1 MPSSDSSGPPQ
12 RRLDGV
18 AAWFRSRPVPWKSS
32 KFWITQG
39 GVLIVMAIH
48 TLLLRLL
55 PEENL
60 AGIPAPLTSS
70 LMLIPV
76 LYAALAF
83 GVTGAI
89 ATATWASSLFVAH
102 WIFLSTEPSIGS
114 HVWIELVN
122 IAVLMASGIFVGQ
135 RVEVEQAALRRTESA
150 LQLAAVAEER
160 YRSLFEDQ
168 PSPVIVTDSRDVV
181 TELNTA
187 ARGLLGSAAVGRVL
201 GRSLG
206 LTRAELFRIESP
218 VTVRS
223 AAGAVRNYVPTAH
236 EIDVGDGSVL
246 VQIVLADV
254 TEQCRRQE
262 EQRDFTRRVLQIQEE
277 ERLRLARE
285 LHDDPL
291 QQLMYLARTLE
302 EIAED
307 PLLAERLVDLVGK
320 GRMIARSAST
330 AVRTLIL
337 GLRPPMLD
345 DLGLVPALRQ
355 LIENVRWRDELTV
368 GLKINGLQSR
378 LPAELE
384 LTAYRVVQESLNNV
398 ERHAEARRATV
409 TVTFGDHLELTIR
422 DDGRGMP
429 PANPTRLGADAGLG
443 LIGIR
448 ERVSQSGGQMTIS
461 SRPGRGTMIQVSI
474 PTHHTAVPD
483 KAVSAS
489 VSDRPHPA
497 ESQAPVI

>member
-1 MPSSDSSGPPQ
+1 MHTSDVTRPP
-12 RRLDGV
+12 RRPLDGV
-18 AAWFRSRPVPWKSS
+18 AEWLRPRPVPWDSP
-32 KFWITQG
+32 KFWITQC
-39 GVLIVMAIH
+39 GVLIVMTIH
-48 TLLLRLL
+48 TLLRL
-55 PEENL
+55 
-60 AGIPAPLTSS
+60 ASIPTPLTAS

-76 LYAALAF
+76 LYAAFAF

-89 ATATWASSLFVAH
+89 ATASWATVLFAGH
-102 WIFLSTEPSIGS
+102 WFFLRSAPEEND

-122 IAVLMASGIFVGQ
+122 LAVLMASGVFVGG
-135 RVEVEQAALRRTESA
+135 RVEVEQAARRRTEAA
-150 LQLAAVAEER
+150 LQLAAVTQAR
-160 YRSLFEDQ
+160 YRGLFEDQ
-168 PSPVIVTDSRDVV
+168 PSPVIVTDSHDVV

-187 ARGLLGSAAVGRVL
+187 AIGLLGSAAVGRVL
-201 GRSLG
+201 GDSLG
-206 LTRAELFRIESP
+206 LNRAELFLKELP

-236 EIDVGDGSVL
+236 EIDVGDGRVL

-262 EQRDFTRRVLQIQEE
+262 EQRAFTGRVLQVQEE

-320 GRMIARSAST
+320 GRLIARSAST

-355 LIENVRWRDELTV
+355 LIQNLRQLGELTV
-368 GLKINGLQSR
+368 GLEIKGPESR

-398 ERHAEARRATV
+398 IRHAEARTATV
-409 TVTFGDHLELTIR
+409 TVTFGEDVELRIR

-429 PANPTRLGADAGLG
+429 PASRRPSGVEAGLG
-443 LIGIR
+443 LVGLR
-448 ERVSQSGGQMTIS
+448 ERVSQLGGRLMIS
-461 SRPGRGTMIQVSI
+461 SRPGRGTVIQVSM
-474 PTHHTAVPD
+474 PT
-483 KAVSAS
+483 
-489 VSDRPHPA
+489 RHPA
-497 ESQAPVI
+497 LPENTVGALVLDRAQAATSTLP

>member
-1 MPSSDSSGPPQ
+1 MYTNDVTRPPQ
-12 RRLDGV
+12 RPLDGV
-18 AAWFRSRPVPWKSS
+18 AEWLRRRPVPLDSS
-32 KFWITQG
+32 KFWITQC
-39 GVLIVMAIH
+39 GVLIVMTIH
-48 TLLLRLL
+48 TLLR
-55 PEENL
+55 L
-60 AGIPAPLTSS
+60 AGIPTPLTAS
-70 LMLIPV
+70 LMLVPV
-76 LYAALAF
+76 LYAAFAF

-89 ATATWASSLFVAH
+89 ATASWATALFSAH
-102 WIFLSTEPSIGS
+102 WLLLRFAPESNT

-122 IAVLMASGIFVGQ
+122 LAVLMASGIFVGQ
-135 RVEVEQAALRRTESA
+135 RVEVEQAARRRTEAA
-150 LQLAAVAEER
+150 LQLADVAEAR
-160 YRSLFEDQ
+160 YRGLFEDQ
-168 PSPVIVTDSRDVV
+168 PSPVIVTDSHDVV

-187 ARGLLGSAAVGRVL
+187 AIDLLGSAAVGRVL
-201 GRSLG
+201 GDLLG
-206 LTRAELFRIESP
+206 LNRAELFLKELP
-218 VTVRS
+218 LNVRS

-246 VQIVLADV
+246 VQIVLGDV
-254 TEQCRRQE
+254 TEQCQRQE
-262 EQRDFTRRVLQIQEE
+262 EQRAFTGRVLQVQEE

-291 QQLMYLARTLE
+291 QQLMYLTRTLE

-320 GRMIARSAST
+320 GRLIARSASA

-355 LIENVRWRDELTV
+355 LIENVPRPGELTV
-368 GLKINGLQSR
+368 GLEINGPESR

-398 ERHAEARRATV
+398 VKHAEARRATV
-409 TVTFGDHLELTIR
+409 TVTFGKDVELTIR

-429 PANPTRLGADAGLG
+429 PASRRRLGADTGLG

-448 ERVSQSGGQMTIS
+448 ERVTQSGGRLMIS
-461 SRPGRGTMIQVSI
+461 SRPGRGTVIQVSM
-474 PTHHTAVPD
+474 PAHHLAVPD
-483 KAVSAS
+483 EAAGAS
-489 VSDRPHPA
+489 VADRPQRTNSDA
-497 ESQAPVI
+497 RVI

>member
-1 MPSSDSSGPPQ
+1 MPTSDVTGPPQ

-18 AAWFRSRPVPWKSS
+18 VQWLRRRPVPWDSS
-32 KFWITQG
+32 KFWITQC
-39 GVLIVMAIH
+39 GVLIVMTVH
-48 TLLLRLL
+48 TILLRVL
-55 PEENL
+55 PEQNM

-83 GVTGAI
+83 GVAGAI
-89 ATATWASSLFVAH
+89 ATATWASTLFVAH

-114 HVWIELVN
+114 HLEIELVN

-135 RVEVEQAALRRTESA
+135 RVEVEQAARRRTEAA

-160 YRSLFEDQ
+160 YRGLFEDQ
-168 PSPVIVTDSRDVV
+168 PSPVIVTDSDDVV
-181 TELNTA
+181 IELNTA

-201 GRSLG
+201 GDSLG
-206 LTRAELFRIESP
+206 LTRTELFLMESP

-223 AAGAVRNYVPTAH
+223 ATGAVRNYVPTAH
-236 EIDVGDGSVL
+236 EIDVGEGSIL

-262 EQRDFTRRVLQIQEE
+262 EQRAFTGRVLQIQEE

-291 QQLMYLARTLE
+291 QQLMYLTRTLE

-320 GRMIARSAST
+320 GRLIAKSAST

-355 LIENVRWRDELTV
+355 LIENVRRRGELTV
-368 GLKINGLQSR
+368 DLNINGPESR

-398 ERHAEARRATV
+398 ERHAEARTATV
-409 TVTFGDHLELTIR
+409 IVTFGDHVEITIR
-422 DDGRGMP
+422 DDGRGIP
-429 PANPTRLGADAGLG
+429 PASPTRLGADTGLG

-448 ERVSQSGGQMTIS
+448 ERVSQSGGRLTIS
-461 SRPGRGTMIQVSI
+461 SRPGRGTVIQVSI
-474 PTHHTAVPD
+474 PSHRALPEDTL
-483 KAVSAS
+483 SAP
-489 VSDRPHPA
+489 VSDRPRA
-497 ESQAPVI
+497 ESQAPVT

>member
-1 MPSSDSSGPPQ
+1 MHTSDVTGPPQ
-12 RRLDGV
+12 RPLDGV
-18 AAWFRSRPVPWKSS
+18 AQWLRRRPVPWDAS
-32 KFWITQG
+32 KFWITQC

-48 TLLLRLL
+48 TLLRLVGF
-55 PEENL
+55 PT
-60 AGIPAPLTSS
+60 PLTSS

-89 ATATWASSLFVAH
+89 ATASWATALFAAH
-102 WIFLSTEPSIGS
+102 WLLLGS
-114 HVWIELVN
+114 APASQDHVWIELVN
-122 IAVLMASGIFVGQ
+122 MAVLMLSGIFVGQ
-135 RVEVEQAALRRTESA
+135 RVDVEQAALRRTKAA

-160 YRSLFEDQ
+160 YRGLFEDQ
-168 PSPVIVTDSRDVV
+168 PSPVIVTDSHDVV
-181 TELNTA
+181 IELNTA

-201 GRSLG
+201 GDSLG
-206 LTRAELFRIESP
+206 LTRAELFLKEWP

-223 AAGAVRNYVPTAH
+223 AAGAARNYVPTAH
-236 EIDVGDGSVL
+236 EIDVGDGSVI

-254 TEQCRRQE
+254 TDQCRRQE
-262 EQRDFTRRVLQIQEE
+262 EQRAFTGRVLQIQEE

-291 QQLMYLARTLE
+291 QQLMYLTRTLE

-307 PLLAERLVDLVGK
+307 PLLAERLVNLVGK
-320 GRMIARSAST
+320 GRIIARSAST

-345 DLGLVPALRQ
+345 DLGLVPALGQ
-355 LIENVRWRDELTV
+355 LIENVRRRGELTV
-368 GLKINGLQSR
+368 GLKINGPESR

-398 ERHAEARRATV
+398 ERHAEARTATV
-409 TVTFGDHLELTIR
+409 TVTFGDHVELTIR

-429 PANPTRLGADAGLG
+429 PASPPRPGAHAGLG

-448 ERVSQSGGQMTIS
+448 ERVSQSGGHLTVS
-461 SRPGRGTMIQVSI
+461 SRPGRGTVIQVSM
-474 PTHHTAVPD
+474 PTHLAVPD
-483 KAVSAS
+483 ESVGAS
-489 VSDRPHPA
+489 V
-497 ESQAPVI
+497 

>member
-1 MPSSDSSGPPQ
+1 MHTSDVTRPPQ
-12 RRLDGV
+12 RPLERV
-18 AAWFRSRPVPWKSS
+18 AQWLRRRPVPWDSS
-32 KFWITQG
+32 KFWITQC
-39 GVLIVMAIH
+39 GVLIVITIH
-48 TLLLRLL
+48 TLLR
-55 PEENL
+55 L
-60 AGIPAPLTSS
+60 AGIATPLTAS

-83 GVTGAI
+83 GTTGAI
-89 ATATWASSLFVAH
+89 ATASWATVLFAAH
-102 WIFLSTEPSIGS
+102 WLFLGS
-114 HVWIELVN
+114 APDSETHVSIELVN
-122 IAVLMASGIFVGQ
+122 LAVLMASGIFVGH
-135 RVEVEQAALRRTESA
+135 RVEVEQGARRRTEAA
-150 LQLAAVAEER
+150 LHLAAVAEER
-160 YRSLFEDQ
+160 YRGLFEDQ
-168 PSPVIVTDSRDVV
+168 PSPVIVTDSHDVV

-187 ARGLLGSAAVGRVL
+187 AIGLLGSAAVGRVL
-201 GRSLG
+201 GDSLG
-206 LTRAELFRIESP
+206 LNRAELFRKELP

-223 AAGAVRNYVPTAH
+223 AAGAVRNFVPTAH
-236 EIDVGDGSVL
+236 EVDVGNGSVL

-262 EQRDFTRRVLQIQEE
+262 EQRAFTGRVLQVQEE

-320 GRMIARSAST
+320 GRLIARSAST

-355 LIENVRWRDELTV
+355 LIQKLPRAGQLTV
-368 GLKINGLQSR
+368 SLEINGLESR

-398 ERHAEARRATV
+398 VRHAEARTATV
-409 TVTFGDHLELTIR
+409 TISFGEDVVLRIR

-429 PANPTRLGADAGLG
+429 PASHRLPGVDAGLG
-443 LIGIR
+443 LVGLR
-448 ERVSQSGGQMTIS
+448 ERVSQAGGRLMIS
-461 SRPGRGTMIQVSI
+461 TRPGRGTVIQVSI
-474 PTHHTAVPD
+474 PTHHLAVPD
-483 KAVSAS
+483 EVVSVS
-489 VSDRPHPA
+489 VSDRPQRTK
-497 ESQAPVI
+497 SSAPVI

>member
-1 MPSSDSSGPPQ
+1 MYTSDVTRPPQ
-12 RRLDGV
+12 SPLDSAKWLRRV
-18 AAWFRSRPVPWKSS
+18 PVPLDSP
-32 KFWITQG
+32 KFWITQC
-39 GVLIVMAIH
+39 GVLVVLTIH
-48 TLLLRLL
+48 TLLR
-55 PEENL
+55 L
-60 AGIPAPLTSS
+60 AGEPTPLTAS

-89 ATATWASSLFVAH
+89 ATASWATALFAVH
-102 WIFLSTEPSIGS
+102 WLFLRSEPASNT

-122 IAVLMASGIFVGQ
+122 LAVLMASGIFVGQ
-135 RVEVEQAALRRTESA
+135 RVEVAQAALRRTEAA
-150 LQLAAVAEER
+150 LQLAAVAEAR

-168 PSPVIVTDSRDVV
+168 PSPVIVTDSHDVV

-187 ARGLLGSAAVGRVL
+187 AIGLLGSAAVGRAL
-201 GRSLG
+201 GDSLG
-206 LTRAELFRIESP
+206 LTRAELFLKELP
-218 VTVRS
+218 VAVRS
-223 AAGAVRNYVPTAH
+223 AAGTVRNYVPTAH
-236 EIDVGDGSVL
+236 EVDVGDGSVL

-262 EQRDFTRRVLQIQEE
+262 EQRAFTGRVLQIQEE

-307 PLLAERLVDLVGK
+307 PLLAEKLVDLVGQ
-320 GRMIARSAST
+320 GRLIARSAST

-355 LIENVRWRDELTV
+355 LIQNLPRPGELSV
-368 GLKINGLQSR
+368 GLEVNGPESR

-384 LTAYRVVQESLNNV
+384 LTAYRVVQEALNNV
-398 ERHAEARRATV
+398 VRHAEARTATV
-409 TVTFGDHLELTIR
+409 TISFGDDVELRIR
-422 DDGRGMP
+422 DDGRGMS
-429 PANPTRLGADAGLG
+429 PANHIHPRVDAGLG

-448 ERVSQSGGQMTIS
+448 ERVAQSDGSLRIS
-461 SRPGRGTMIQVSI
+461 SRPGRGTVIQVSV
-474 PTHHTAVPD
+474 PTHQLAVAD
-483 KAVSAS
+483 ETVGAS
-489 VSDRPHPA
+489 VSDRPQRTK
-497 ESQAPVI
+497 SSAPVI